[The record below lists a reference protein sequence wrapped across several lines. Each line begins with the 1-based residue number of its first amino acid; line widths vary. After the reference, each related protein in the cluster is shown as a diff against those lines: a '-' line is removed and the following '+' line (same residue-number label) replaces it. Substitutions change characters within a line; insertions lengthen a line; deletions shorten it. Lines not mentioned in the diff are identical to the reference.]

1 MSGSGHGGAR
11 PGPGGG
17 TPDPRLD
24 PGVEVEAGDVGQ
36 AEPEAATGAPAPGGG
51 RPPRMLKGLLSF
63 SSMTMVSRVL
73 GLVRDQAISTTF
85 GANAVT
91 DAFWVAFRIPNF
103 LRRLF
108 AEGSFATA
116 FVPVF
121 TEVKETRPHAD
132 LRELMSR
139 VAGTLGGVLLVLT
152 ALGML
157 FAPQVA
163 WLFSD
168 GQATDPG
175 KHALLVQLLR
185 LTFPFLLFVS
195 LTALAGGALNSF
207 QKFAMP
213 ALTPVIL
220 NLCMI
225 AGALWLAPRLQVP
238 ILALGWAV
246 LAAGLLQLLFQLPA
260 LRGIDLLTLPR
271 WGWRHPDVRK
281 VLTLM
286 VPTLFGSSVAQINL
300 MLDTVIAARLADG
313 SQSWLSLA
321 DRFLELPLGVF
332 GVALGT
338 VILPALARH
347 HVRTDGAAFS
357 AALDWGLRTT
367 LLIAV
372 PAMLGLLLLAE
383 PLVATLFQ
391 YRQFTAFDTRMTA
404 LSVYGLSLGLP
415 AFALLKVVLPAFY
428 SRQDTRT
435 PVRAGIIALVANMAF
450 NFAILAL
457 LYRWMVPEALKAQ
470 GVMAALGQ
478 YPGLHL
484 ALGIASALSSYL
496 NLGLLWLWLGRT
508 GVYTRG
514 PGWGGFALRL
524 VLACAAMTVLLGAAL
539 HWLPDFT
546 GMPKWDRIGWL
557 LALVGGGGATY
568 AVVLVALGFRP
579 RDLRH

>member
-1 MSGSGHGGAR
+1 
-11 PGPGGG
+11 
-17 TPDPRLD
+17 
-24 PGVEVEAGDVGQ
+24 
-36 AEPEAATGAPAPGGG
+36 
-51 RPPRMLKGLLSF
+51 MLRGLLSF
-63 SSMTMVSRVL
+63 SSMTMISRVL
-73 GLVRDQAISTTF
+73 GLIRDQAISTTF

-121 TEVKETRPHAD
+121 TEVKETRPHTD
-132 LRELMSR
+132 LRELMAR
-139 VAGTLGGVLLVLT
+139 VSGTLGGMLLLIT
-152 ALGML
+152 ALGLL
-157 FAPQVA
+157 FTPQLAAV
-163 WLFSD
+163 FSD
-168 GQATDPG
+168 GAATDPEKYG
-175 KHALLVQLLR
+175 LLVDLLR

-195 LTALAGGALNSF
+195 LTALSGGALNSF
-207 QKFAMP
+207 QRFAIP

-246 LAAGLLQLLFQLPA
+246 LVAGALQLLFQLPA
-260 LRGIDLLTLPR
+260 LKGIDLLTLPR
-271 WGWRHPDVRK
+271 WGWNHPDVRK

-286 VPTLFGSSVAQINL
+286 IPTLFGSSIAQINL

-347 HVRTDGAAFS
+347 HVKTDRIAFS
-357 AALDWGLRTT
+357 GALDWGFRTT
-367 LLIAV
+367 LLIAM

-404 LSVYGLSLGLP
+404 MSVYGLSFGLP
-415 AFALLKVVLPAFY
+415 AYAMLKVLLPAFY
-428 SRQDTRT
+428 ARQDTRT
-435 PVRAGIIALVANMAF
+435 PVRAGVAALISNMVFNIAL
-450 NFAILAL
+450 LAVV
-457 LYRWMVPEALKAQ
+457 YQMTVPPELKAQ
-470 GVMAALGQ
+470 GVMQALGKQ
-478 YPGLHL
+478 AGLHV

-496 NLGLLWLWLGRT
+496 NLGCLWYSLGKS
-508 GVYTRG
+508 GVYQRR
-514 PGWGGFALRL
+514 PGWGGYTLRL
-524 VLACAAMTVLLGAAL
+524 LLACAAMGAVLLSL
-539 HWLPDFT
+539 LWWLPSFT
-546 GMPKWDRIGWL
+546 QMDKWNRIGWL
-557 LALVGGGGATY
+557 AVLVSSGGATY
-568 AVVLVALGFRP
+568 LVAQLALGLRP
-579 RDLRH
+579 RHLRA

>member
-1 MSGSGHGGAR
+1 
-11 PGPGGG
+11 
-17 TPDPRLD
+17 
-24 PGVEVEAGDVGQ
+24 
-36 AEPEAATGAPAPGGG
+36 
-51 RPPRMLKGLLSF
+51 MLRGLLSF

-73 GLVRDQAISTTF
+73 GLVRDQAISITF
-85 GANAVT
+85 GANATT
-91 DAFWVAFRIPNF
+91 DAFWVAFRVPNF

-132 LRELMSR
+132 LRELMAR
-139 VAGTLGGVLLVLT
+139 VSGTLGGVLLVLT
-152 ALGML
+152 ALGL
-157 FAPQVA
+157 IFTPQIA
-163 WLFSD
+163 WLFAD
-168 GQATDPG
+168 ADAADPAKYG
-175 KHALLVQLLR
+175 LLVDLLR

-207 QKFAMP
+207 QRFAMP

-225 AGALWLAPRLQVP
+225 AGALWLAPRLEVP

-246 LAAGLLQLLFQLPA
+246 LAAGVLQLLFQLPS
-260 LRGIDLLTLPR
+260 LKGIDLLTLPR
-271 WGWRHPDVRK
+271 WGWNHPDVRR

-300 MLDTVIAARLADG
+300 MLDTVIAARLSDG

-347 HVRTDGAAFS
+347 HVKTDGEGFS
-357 AALDWGLRTT
+357 NALDWGLRMT

-372 PAMLGLLLLAE
+372 PAMLGLLLLAQ
-383 PLVATLFQ
+383 PLIATLFQ
-391 YRQFTAFDTRMTA
+391 YREFTSFDTRMTA
-404 LSVYGLSLGLP
+404 LSVYGLSFGLP

-428 SRQDTRT
+428 SRQDTKT
-435 PVRAGIIALVANMAF
+435 PVRAGLVALVANMVF
-450 NFAILAL
+450 NFALLAV
-457 LYRWMVPEALKAQ
+457 LYQVMVPEALKAE
-470 GVMAALGQ
+470 GVMAALSRQ
-478 YPGLHL
+478 PGLHL

-496 NLGLLWLWLGRT
+496 NLGLLWYWLGKT
-508 GVYTRG
+508 GVYRRR
-514 PGWGGFALRL
+514 PGWGGYVLRL
-524 VLACAAMTVLLGAAL
+524 VVACVAMSAVLLALL
-539 HWLPDFT
+539 HWLPGFT
-546 GMPKWDRIGWL
+546 GLDKWQRIGCL
-557 LALVGGGGATY
+557 TLLVGGGGLTY
-568 AVVLVALGFRP
+568 LLAMVAMGFRP
-579 RDLRH
+579 RDLRGQ

>member
-1 MSGSGHGGAR
+1 
-11 PGPGGG
+11 
-17 TPDPRLD
+17 
-24 PGVEVEAGDVGQ
+24 
-36 AEPEAATGAPAPGGG
+36 
-51 RPPRMLKGLLSF
+51 MLRGLLSF
-63 SSMTMVSRVL
+63 SSMTMISRVL
-73 GLVRDQAISTTF
+73 GLVRDQAISITF
-85 GANAVT
+85 GANATT
-91 DAFWVAFRIPNF
+91 DAFWVAFRVPNF

-132 LRELMSR
+132 LRELMAR
-139 VAGTLGGVLLVLT
+139 VSGTLGGVLLVLT
-152 ALGML
+152 ALGL
-157 FAPQVA
+157 IFTPQIA
-163 WLFSD
+163 WLFAD
-168 GQATDPG
+168 ADAADPVKYG
-175 KHALLVQLLR
+175 LLVDLLR

-207 QKFAMP
+207 GKFGLP

-225 AGALWLAPRLQVP
+225 AGALWLAPRLEVP

-246 LAAGLLQLLFQLPA
+246 LVAGVLQLLFQLPS
-260 LRGIDLLTLPR
+260 LKGINLLTLPR
-271 WGWRHPDVRK
+271 WGWNHPDVRK

-300 MLDTVIAARLADG
+300 MLDTVIAARLSDG

-347 HVRTDGAAFS
+347 HVKTDGEGFS
-357 AALDWGLRTT
+357 NALDWGLRMT

-372 PAMLGLLLLAE
+372 PSMLGLLLLAQ
-383 PLVATLFQ
+383 PLIATLFQ
-391 YRQFTAFDTRMTA
+391 YREFTDFDTRMTA
-404 LSVYGLSLGLP
+404 LSVYGLSFGLP

-435 PVRAGIIALVANMAF
+435 PVRAGVAALVANMVF
-450 NFAILAL
+450 NFVLLAV
-457 LYRWMVPEALKAQ
+457 LYQVMVPQALKAQ
-470 GVMAALGQ
+470 GVMAALAAQ
-478 YPGLHL
+478 PGLHL

-496 NLGLLWLWLGRT
+496 NLALLWYWLGRT
-508 GVYTRG
+508 GVYQRR
-514 PGWGGFALRL
+514 PGWGGYVLRL
-524 VLACAAMTVLLGAAL
+524 VVACAAMSAVLLGLL
-539 HWLPDFT
+539 HWLPGFG
-546 GMPKWDRIGWL
+546 GMDKWQRIGS
-557 LALVGGGGATY
+557 LALLVGGGGLTY
-568 AVVLVALGFRP
+568 LLAMLAMGFRP
-579 RDLRH
+579 RDLRGQ

>member
-1 MSGSGHGGAR
+1 
-11 PGPGGG
+11 
-17 TPDPRLD
+17 
-24 PGVEVEAGDVGQ
+24 
-36 AEPEAATGAPAPGGG
+36 
-51 RPPRMLKGLLSF
+51 MLRGLLSF

-73 GLVRDQAISTTF
+73 GLVRDQAISITF
-85 GANAVT
+85 GANATT
-91 DAFWVAFRIPNF
+91 DAFWVAFRVPNF

-132 LRELMSR
+132 LRELMAR
-139 VAGTLGGVLLVLT
+139 VSGTLGGVLLVLT
-152 ALGML
+152 ALGL
-157 FAPQVA
+157 IFTPQIA
-163 WLFSD
+163 WLFAD
-168 GQATDPG
+168 ADAADPAKYG
-175 KHALLVQLLR
+175 LLVDLLR

-207 QKFAMP
+207 QRFAMP

-225 AGALWLAPRLQVP
+225 AGALWLAPRLEVP

-246 LAAGLLQLLFQLPA
+246 LAAGVLQLLFQLPS
-260 LRGIDLLTLPR
+260 LKGIDLLTLPR
-271 WGWRHPDVRK
+271 WGWNHPDVRR

-300 MLDTVIAARLADG
+300 MLDTVIAARLSDG

-347 HVRTDGAAFS
+347 HVKTDGEGFS
-357 AALDWGLRTT
+357 NALDWGLRMT

-372 PAMLGLLLLAE
+372 PAMLGLLLLAQ
-383 PLVATLFQ
+383 PLIATLFQ
-391 YRQFTAFDTRMTA
+391 YREFTSFDTRMTA
-404 LSVYGLSLGLP
+404 LSVYGLSFGLP

-428 SRQDTRT
+428 SRQDTKT
-435 PVRAGIIALVANMAF
+435 PVRAGLVALVANMVF
-450 NFAILAL
+450 NFALLAV
-457 LYRWMVPEALKAQ
+457 LYQVMVPEALKAE
-470 GVMAALGQ
+470 GVMAALSRQ
-478 YPGLHL
+478 PGLHL

-496 NLGLLWLWLGRT
+496 NLGLLWYWLGKT
-508 GVYTRG
+508 GVYRRR
-514 PGWGGFALRL
+514 PGWGCYVLRL
-524 VLACAAMTVLLGAAL
+524 VVACVAMSAVLLALL
-539 HWLPDFT
+539 HWLPGFT
-546 GMPKWDRIGWL
+546 GLDKWQRIGCL
-557 LALVGGGGATY
+557 TLLVGGGGLTY
-568 AVVLVALGFRP
+568 LLAMVAMGFRP
-579 RDLRH
+579 RDLRGQ